1 MPSGDMMGDAY
12 GWLKVVHILAI
23 ISWMAGLF
31 YLPRLF
37 VYHVENKKKIELT
50 QVFKVMEGRLL
61 RAIMRPA
68 AAVSVV
74 AGALLIHVG
83 RWDQSMPIWLWL
95 KLLLVLGMVA
105 FHGLLER
112 LAVSLRDDRE
122 TKDGRYFRVINEVP
136 TVLLIGIVI
145 LVIIKPF

>member
-1 MPSGDMMGDAY
+1 MDDAY

-37 VYHVENKKKIELT
+37 VYHAENRENDKIVS
-50 QVFKVMEGRLL
+50 VFKVMERRLL

-68 AAVSVV
+68 AVV
-74 AGALLIHVG
+74 AIISGAVLIHLG
-83 RWDQSMPIWLWL
+83 GWDRPVPIWLWL

-105 FHGLLER
+105 FHGLLEMHVVR
-112 LAVSLRDDRE
+112 FRDDSE
-122 TKDGRYFRVINEVP
+122 SKPGRYFRIINEVP

>member
-1 MPSGDMMGDAY
+1 MPFGDMMGDAY

-37 VYHVENKKKIELT
+37 VYHVENKKNIELT

-83 RWDQSMPIWLWL
+83 GWDQSMPIWLWL

-112 LAVSLRDDRE
+112 HAVSLREDRE
-122 TKDGRYFRVINEVP
+122 TEDGRYFRVINEVP

-145 LVIIKPF
+145 LAIIKPF

>member
-1 MPSGDMMGDAY
+1 MMNDAY
-12 GWLKVVHILAI
+12 GWVKVIHILAV

-37 VYHVENKKKIELT
+37 VYHAENTEKKELPP
-50 QVFKVMEGRLL
+50 VFKLMERRLL
-61 RAIMRPA
+61 KAIMRPA
-68 AAVSVV
+68 AVV
-74 AGALLIHVG
+74 VVLTGAGLIHLG
-83 RWDQSMPIWLWL
+83 GFDQPMPVWLWL
-95 KLLLVLGMVA
+95 KLALVAGMLG

-112 LAVSLRDDRE
+112 HAARFRDDRE
-122 TKDGRYFRVINEVP
+122 TKPGRYFRIINEFP

>member
-1 MPSGDMMGDAY
+1 MPFGDMMGDAY

-83 RWDQSMPIWLWL
+83 GWDQSMPIWLWL

-112 LAVSLRDDRE
+112 HAVSLREGRE
-122 TKDGRYFRVINEVP
+122 TKNGRYFRIINEVP

>member
-1 MPSGDMMGDAY
+1 MLSGDTMGDAY
-12 GWLKVVHILAI
+12 GWLKVVHILAV

-37 VYHVENKKKIELT
+37 VYHSENEGKKELT
-50 QVFKVMEGRLL
+50 SVFKIMERRLL
-61 RAIMRPA
+61 KAIMRPA

-74 AGALLIHVG
+74 AGALLIHLG
-83 RWDQSMPIWLWL
+83 GWDQSMPVWLWL
-95 KLLLVLGMVA
+95 KLLLVAGMLA

-112 LAVSLRDDRE
+112 HAGLFRDDRE
-122 TKDGRYFRVINEVP
+122 TKSGRYFRVINEIP
-136 TVLLIGIVI
+136 TLLLIGIVI